1 MNEAVKKRE
10 IIFVLGKT
18 GYGKSVWARGYSA
31 NINRLLVYDPMASWP
46 TVPFYPGADDRLF
59 TAYDLAREHPQN
71 AVKIGVY
78 EPELVPI
85 LGNMAFVLENNL
97 MVVEEVST
105 VFRNTKKL
113 EDWARHLLFIGRHRR
128 CSLILIAQRA
138 LSIPIDFRSQA
149 TRVVTFNQ
157 TEARDHQWL
166 SQYFRNRTDEIGDL
180 PPLTCLDSD
189 ARHGVVQRYK
199 IDFSGQATVEEKI
212 QGADGPRRPDTP
224 TELPDSPTELPDSD
238 KSIFPLI

>member
-1 MNEAVKKRE
+1 
-10 IIFVLGKT
+10 
-18 GYGKSVWARGYSA
+18 
-31 NINRLLVYDPMASWP
+31 MASWP
-46 TVPFYPGADDRLF
+46 TVPFYPSADDRLF
-59 TAYDLAREHPQN
+59 TAYDQAREHPQN
-71 AVKIGVY
+71 AIKIGIY

-85 LGNMAFVLENNL
+85 LGNMAFVLENNM

-157 TEARDHQWL
+157 TEERDHQWL
-166 SQYFRNRTDEIGDL
+166 RQYFRNRTDEIGDL

-189 ARHGVVQRYK
+189 ARHGTVRRYM
-199 IDFSGQATVEEKI
+199 IDFYGRETETAGKNGSHQ
-212 QGADGPRRPDTP
+212 PSTP
-224 TELPDSPTELPDSD
+224 TTLPDDSAEPPESPDGLPDPE
-238 KSIFPLI
+238 KSIFPKV